1 MNKEVL
7 SDRQIVPIIVMFLLG
22 SLLLIDV
29 EYFARQDSW
38 IAVLLGAVAIVP
50 IYLIFVRLAVLY
62 PGMHLFEM
70 TDEVFPPF
78 VSRSITVLFSIYAYF
93 TGAFVVRINSEFIH
107 TVAFPETPPWASLIM
122 MGLTIIYSSKLGME
136 VLGRWSQFFIYPVL
150 LIPLTVSALAMT
162 NANVNHLRPVLGSGF
177 KPVMDEALLRIF
189 YPFGEIIILM
199 YALTFSNERNKP
211 KRTFFIG
218 LLIGCFM
225 IVLIKV
231 RNLLVLGPEMV
242 EQLYFPSY
250 NLVGLI
256 EIGRFIQRIESS
268 VTIAF
273 FAVGFVKTTVCVI
286 AALRGMQHIF
296 RLDHYRSVTAPFCL
310 LFIVLCENLF
320 KNLAEVI
327 EFINFYYPFIAVPFQ
342 LFLPVSL
349 WIGAEVKHRKKNA
362 SENPA
367 QPPPMPPYTETSS

>member
-38 IAVLLGAVAIVP
+38 ITVLLGAVAIVP

-122 MGLTIIYSSKLGME
+122 MGLTIIYSSKIGME

-150 LIPLTVSALAMT
+150 LIILTVSALAMT
-162 NANVNHLRPVLGSGF
+162 NANV
-177 KPVMDEALLRIF
+177 K
-189 YPFGEIIILM
+189 
-199 YALTFSNERNKP
+199 
-211 KRTFFIG
+211 
-218 LLIGCFM
+218 
-225 IVLIKV
+225 
-231 RNLLVLGPEMV
+231 
-242 EQLYFPSY
+242 
-250 NLVGLI
+250 
-256 EIGRFIQRIESS
+256 SS
-268 VTIAF
+268 VNI
-273 FAVGFVKTTVCVI
+273 
-286 AALRGMQHIF
+286 
-296 RLDHYRSVTAPFCL
+296 
-310 LFIVLCENLF
+310 
-320 KNLAEVI
+320 
-327 EFINFYYPFIAVPFQ
+327 FINK
-342 LFLPVSL
+342 S
-349 WIGAEVKHRKKNA
+349 
-362 SENPA
+362 
-367 QPPPMPPYTETSS
+367 